1 MEAHLNTA
9 LLQVAHS
16 IGTDSRVGPK
26 FLSASV
32 GFGGSCFQ
40 KDILNLVYIC
50 EMLGLKQV
58 AEYWHSV
65 SAVNFASESILR
77 RNLWSPCW
85 YTILYCFNTL
95 LLHACFRRCV
105 SQRIALWST
114 SCVLSHCAVRTSQ
127 VLLKTGF
134 VLLSACSNGTTLHMT
149 VKHDCVHYQ
158 RTQVW
163 RRGVPRKFL
172 MPEYEHHVLCL

>member
-1 MEAHLNTA
+1 MSLTQMLTEVGLWHKTEVLRPARLLCVCMCVCVSVCVLSAGITCPM

-65 SAVNFASESILR
+65 CALDNAHHSYLPFAVPDKDVPSSMTSKIFELI
-77 RNLWSPCW
+77 CW
-85 YTILYCFNTL
+85 HQHSC
-95 LLHACFRRCV
+95 AD
-105 SQRIALWST
+105 T
-114 SCVLSHCAVRTSQ
+114 SSSLV
-127 VLLKTGF
+127 
-134 VLLSACSNGTTLHMT
+134 
-149 VKHDCVHYQ
+149 
-158 RTQVW
+158 
-163 RRGVPRKFL
+163 
-172 MPEYEHHVLCL
+172 

>member
-1 MEAHLNTA
+1 MLV
-9 LLQVAHS
+9 QVAHS

-65 SAVNFASESILR
+65 CTLNTAYHSYLTFAVPPKNAPSYLDPKILVLICR
-77 RNLWSPCW
+77 HQHICAG
-85 YTILYCFNTL
+85 L
-95 LLHACFRRCV
+95 LN
-105 SQRIALWST
+105 Q
-114 SCVLSHCAVRTSQ
+114 
-127 VLLKTGF
+127 
-134 VLLSACSNGTTLHMT
+134 
-149 VKHDCVHYQ
+149 
-158 RTQVW
+158 
-163 RRGVPRKFL
+163 P
-172 MPEYEHHVLCL
+172 